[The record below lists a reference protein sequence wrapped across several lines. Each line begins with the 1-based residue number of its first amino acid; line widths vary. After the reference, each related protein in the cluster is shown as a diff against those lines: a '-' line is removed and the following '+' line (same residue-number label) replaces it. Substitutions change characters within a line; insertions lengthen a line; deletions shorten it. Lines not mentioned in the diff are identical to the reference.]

1 MQEDFNIKERIKEL
15 ENILIYK
22 YGYRKGKDG
31 FIEDSESKDLIIS
44 SYSYFT
50 QDNLLITLNNNLLP
64 KGVYCYELEKFNKL
78 SIEEKS
84 ILNELLELKYNDL
97 DLEIE

>member
-1 MQEDFNIKERIKEL
+1 MQKDFSIKEKIEEL
-15 ENILIYK
+15 ENILIDK

-31 FIEDSESKDLIIS
+31 FIEDPESKDLILS

-64 KGVYCYELEKFNKL
+64 KGVYCYELEKFNRL
-78 SIEEKS
+78 SNEEKS
-84 ILNELLELKYNDL
+84 ILNELLELKYSDL
-97 DLEIE
+97 DLEIK